1 MKNIQKYYKLNEETD
16 GQDLA
21 KILQGLDNNL
31 KMDEADLVIDPDG
44 NIINMVKVRS
54 IIGDAIDG
62 LATMVDQS
70 LAEYIANMSIVYTYN
85 NCPTFQTDGK
95 RIAINPTFC
104 MNIYQAGADGT
115 PDGEDNK
122 GLIYVAY
129 VLLHELF
136 HVMLGHC
143 EDPRVIDLVHKG
155 SLENDRVNYSMDA
168 VINWMIENSSYDAD
182 DNYFF
187 KGVTKECGGVINE
200 MYNMMDWPE
209 VYEKVPD
216 EEVMR
221 GMDSVVFKHIDPIPN
236 GMTDDWYN
244 GFIDGYNEMLD
255 MLKKQR
261 LIESAGKIYY
271 TNSLLESNSNNNV
284 NVITSV
290 LHAKGKT
297 PEEKAQMIYDLLGDD
312 IDGDEEATD
321 DMTSG
326 GASNGASN
334 GTSGNDD
341 EDVARM
347 SEYDKGKI
355 YGTTFAAYIYNCNGN
370 SDYVKKHI
378 FPDIQ
383 LPDVPAMKKL
393 NKNSMLNIGAI
404 VDLGAITDELLKD
417 KNVKII

>member
-1 MKNIQKYYKLNEETD
+1 MKTIQKYYKLNEEAD
-16 GQDLA
+16 GQDLV
-21 KILQGLDNNL
+21 KILQGLDSNL

-70 LAEYIANMSIVYTYN
+70 LAEYIANMNIVYTYN

-104 MNIYQAGADGT
+104 MNIYQAGADKT

-143 EDPRVIDLVHKG
+143 EDPRVIDLVYKG

-209 VYEKVPD
+209 VYDKVPD

-221 GMDSVVFKHIDPIPN
+221 DMDSVVFKHIDPIPN

-244 GFIDGYNEMLD
+244 GFLDGYNEMLD

-271 TNSLLESNSNNNV
+271 TNSLLEGDSNNNV
-284 NVITSV
+284 ITSI

-326 GASNGASN
+326 GASVGASN
-334 GTSGNDD
+334 GISGNDD

-393 NKNSMLNIGAI
+393 NKDSMLNIGAI
-404 VDLGAITDELLKD
+404 VNLGTIADELLKD

>member
-44 NIINMVKVRS
+44 NIISMVKVRS

-62 LATMVDQS
+62 LSTMVDQS

-168 VINWMIENSSYDAD
+168 VINWIIENSSYDAD

-326 GASNGASN
+326 GASNG
-334 GTSGNDD
+334 TSGNDD

-393 NKNSMLNIGAI
+393 NKGSMLNIGAI

>member
-1 MKNIQKYYKLNEETD
+1 
-16 GQDLA
+16 
-21 KILQGLDNNL
+21 
-31 KMDEADLVIDPDG
+31 MDEADLVIDPDG

-70 LAEYIANMSIVYTYN
+70 LAEYIANMNIVYTYN
-85 NCPTFQTDGK
+85 DCPTFQTDGK

-104 MNIYQAGADGT
+104 MNIYQAGADKT

-143 EDPRVIDLVHKG
+143 EDPRVIDLVYKG

-187 KGVTKECGGVINE
+187 KGVTKECGGVIDE

-216 EEVMR
+216 EDVMR
-221 GMDSVVFKHIDPIPN
+221 DMDSVVFKHIDPIPN

-244 GFIDGYNEMLD
+244 GFLDGYNEMLD

-261 LIESAGKIYY
+261 LIESVGKIYH
-271 TNSLLESNSNNNV
+271 TNSLLEGNSNNNV
-284 NVITSV
+284 ITSI

-312 IDGDEEATD
+312 INGDEEATD

-326 GASNGASN
+326 GASDGAFN

-393 NKNSMLNIGAI
+393 NKDSMLNIGAI

>member
-1 MKNIQKYYKLNEETD
+1 MKTIQKYYKLNEETD

-21 KILQGLDNNL
+21 KILQGLDSNL

-62 LATMVDQS
+62 LATMVDRS

-104 MNIYQAGADGT
+104 MNIYQRGADNT
-115 PDGEDNK
+115 PDGETNK

-143 EDPRVIDLVHKG
+143 EDPRVIDLVYKG

-200 MYNMMDWPE
+200 AYNKMDWPE
-209 VYEKVPD
+209 VYSKVPD

-221 GMDSVVFKHIDPIPN
+221 DMDSVIFKHIDPVPN
-236 GMTDDWYN
+236 GMTNDWYN
-244 GFIDGYNEMLD
+244 GFLDGYNEMLD

-271 TNSLLESNSNNNV
+271 TNSLLEGDSNNNT
-284 NVITSV
+284 ITSI

-297 PEEKAQMIYDLLGDD
+297 VEEKAQMIYDLLGDD

-326 GASNGASN
+326 GASGGASN
-334 GTSGNDD
+334 GISGNDD

-347 SEYDKGKI
+347 SEYNKGKI

-383 LPDVPAMKKL
+383 LPDVPTMKKL
-393 NKNSMLNIGAI
+393 NKDSMLNIGAI
-404 VDLGAITDELLKD
+404 VDLGALTDELLKD

>member
-1 MKNIQKYYKLNEETD
+1 MKNMQKYYKLNEETD

-21 KILQGLDNNL
+21 NILQGLDPKL

-70 LAEYIANMSIVYTYN
+70 LAEYIANMNIVYTYN
-85 NCPTFQTDGK
+85 DCPTFQTDGK

-104 MNIYQAGADGT
+104 MNIYQAGADKT

-143 EDPRVIDLVHKG
+143 EDPRVIDLVYKG
-155 SLENDRVNYSMDA
+155 TLENDRVNYSMDA

-200 MYNMMDWPE
+200 VYNMMDWPD
-209 VYEKVPD
+209 VYGKVPD

-221 GMDSVVFKHIDPIPN
+221 DMDSVIFKHIDPTPN

-244 GFIDGYNEMLD
+244 GFLDGYNEMLD

-261 LIESAGKIYY
+261 LIESAGKIYH
-271 TNSLLESNSNNNV
+271 TNSLLEGDSNNNT
-284 NVITSV
+284 ITSI

-297 PEEKAQMIYDLLGDD
+297 AEEKAQMIYDLLGDD

-326 GASNGASN
+326 GASGGASN

-393 NKNSMLNIGAI
+393 NKDSMLNIGAI
-404 VDLGAITDELLKD
+404 VDLGALTDELLKD

>member
-1 MKNIQKYYKLNEETD
+1 MQKYYKLNEETD

-21 KILQGLDNNL
+21 NILQGLDPKL

-70 LAEYIANMSIVYTYN
+70 LAEYIANMDIVYTYN

-104 MNIYQAGADGT
+104 MNIYQRGADNT

-143 EDPRVIDLVHKG
+143 EDPRVIDLVYKG
-155 SLENDRVNYSMDA
+155 TLENDRVNYSMDA
-168 VINWMIENSSYDAD
+168 VINWLIETSSYDAD

-187 KGVTKECGGVINE
+187 KGVTKECGGVISE
-200 MYNMMDWPE
+200 AYNMMDWPE

-216 EEVMR
+216 EDVMR
-221 GMDSVVFKHIDPIPN
+221 DMDSVIFKHIDPIPN

-244 GFIDGYNEMLD
+244 GFLDGFNEMLD
-255 MLKKQR
+255 AFRSQH
-261 LIESAGKIYY
+261 LIESVGKVYY
-271 TNSLLESNSNNNV
+271 THPLLEGASRNDILVS
-284 NVITSV
+284 I

-297 PEEKAQMIYDLLGDD
+297 LEEKAQMIYDLLGDD
-312 IDGDEEATD
+312 IDGDEEASN
-321 DMTSG
+321 DMP
-326 GASNGASN
+326 
-334 GTSGNDD
+334 SGNSLSGNSSSGSFNDSSDD

-355 YGTTFAAYIYNCNGN
+355 YGTTFAAYTYNCNGN
-370 SDYVKKHI
+370 PDYVKKHI

-383 LPDVPAMKKL
+383 LPDVPTMKKL
-393 NKNSMLNIGAI
+393 NKDSMLNIGAI

>member
-1 MKNIQKYYKLNEETD
+1 MKTIQKYYKLNEETD

-21 KILQGLDNNL
+21 KILQGLDSNL

-70 LAEYIANMSIVYTYN
+70 LAEYIANMNIVYTYN
-85 NCPTFQTDGK
+85 DCPTFQTDGK

-104 MNIYQAGADGT
+104 MNIYQAGADRT

-143 EDPRVIDLVHKG
+143 EDPRVIDLVYKG

-200 MYNMMDWPE
+200 VYNMMDWPE
-209 VYEKVPD
+209 VYDKVPD
-216 EEVMR
+216 EDVMR
-221 GMDSVVFKHIDPIPN
+221 DMDSVIFKHIDPVPN

-244 GFIDGYNEMLD
+244 GFLDGYNEMLD

-261 LIESAGKIYY
+261 LIESAGKIYH
-271 TNSLLESNSNNNV
+271 TNSLLEGDSNNNT
-284 NVITSV
+284 ITSI

-297 PEEKAQMIYDLLGDD
+297 AEEKAQMIYDLLGDD

-326 GASNGASN
+326 GASGGASN

-383 LPDVPAMKKL
+383 LPDVPTMKKL
-393 NKNSMLNIGAI
+393 NKDSMLNIGAI
-404 VDLGAITDELLKD
+404 VDLGALTDELLKD

>member
-143 EDPRVIDLVHKG
+143 EDPRVIDLVYKG

-187 KGVTKECGGVINE
+187 KGVTKECGGIINE

-255 MLKKQR
+255 MLKKQH

-326 GASNGASN
+326 GASNGASK

-393 NKNSMLNIGAI
+393 NKGSMLNIGAI

>member
-1 MKNIQKYYKLNEETD
+1 MKTIQKYYKLNEETE
-16 GQDLA
+16 G
-21 KILQGLDNNL
+21 QGLADFLRGLDTNL

-70 LAEYIANMSIVYTYN
+70 LAEYIANMTIVYTYN
-85 NCPTFQTDGK
+85 DCPTFQTDGK

-104 MNIYQAGADGT
+104 MNIYQAGADKT

-143 EDPRVIDLVHKG
+143 EDPRVIDLVYKG

-187 KGVTKECGGVINE
+187 KGVTKECGGVIDE

-216 EEVMR
+216 EDVMR
-221 GMDSVVFKHIDPIPN
+221 DMDSVVFKHIDPIPN

-244 GFIDGYNEMLD
+244 GFLDGYNEMLD

-261 LIESAGKIYY
+261 LIESVGKIYY
-271 TNSLLESNSNNNV
+271 TNSLLEGNSNNNV
-284 NVITSV
+284 ITSI

-312 IDGDEEATD
+312 INGDEEATD

-326 GASNGASN
+326 GTSGGVFN

-393 NKNSMLNIGAI
+393 NKDSMLNIGAI

>member
-143 EDPRVIDLVHKG
+143 EDPRVIDLVYKG

-168 VINWMIENSSYDAD
+168 VINWTIENSSYDAD

-187 KGVTKECGGVINE
+187 KGVTKECGGIINE

-221 GMDSVVFKHIDPIPN
+221 DMDSVVFKHIDPIPN

-271 TNSLLESNSNNNV
+271 TNSLLESDSNNNV

-393 NKNSMLNIGAI
+393 NKGSMLNIGAI

>member
-1 MKNIQKYYKLNEETD
+1 METIQKYYKLNEETD

-21 KILQGLDNNL
+21 KILQGLDSNL

-70 LAEYIANMSIVYTYN
+70 LAEYIANMTIVYTYN
-85 NCPTFQTDGK
+85 DCPTFQTDGK

-104 MNIYQAGADGT
+104 MNIYQAGADKT

-143 EDPRVIDLVHKG
+143 EDPRVIDLVYKG

-187 KGVTKECGGVINE
+187 KGVTKECGGVIDE

-216 EEVMR
+216 EDVMR
-221 GMDSVVFKHIDPIPN
+221 DMDSVVFKHIDPIPN

-244 GFIDGYNEMLD
+244 GFLDGYNEMLD

-261 LIESAGKIYY
+261 LIESVGKIYH
-271 TNSLLESNSNNNV
+271 TNSLLEGNSNNNV
-284 NVITSV
+284 ITSI

-326 GASNGASN
+326 GASDGASN
-334 GTSGNDD
+334 GTSGNDE

-393 NKNSMLNIGAI
+393 NKDSMLNIGAI

>member
-1 MKNIQKYYKLNEETD
+1 
-16 GQDLA
+16 
-21 KILQGLDNNL
+21 
-31 KMDEADLVIDPDG
+31 
-44 NIINMVKVRS
+44 
-54 IIGDAIDG
+54 
-62 LATMVDQS
+62 
-70 LAEYIANMSIVYTYN
+70 
-85 NCPTFQTDGK
+85 
-95 RIAINPTFC
+95 
-104 MNIYQAGADGT
+104 
-115 PDGEDNK
+115 
-122 GLIYVAY
+122 
-129 VLLHELF
+129 
-136 HVMLGHC
+136 
-143 EDPRVIDLVHKG
+143 
-155 SLENDRVNYSMDA
+155 MDA

-200 MYNMMDWPE
+200 IYNMMDWPE
-209 VYEKVPD
+209 VYDKVPD

-221 GMDSVVFKHIDPIPN
+221 DMDSVIFKHIDPIPN

-244 GFIDGYNEMLD
+244 GFLDGYNEMLD

-261 LIESAGKIYY
+261 LIESVGKIYY
-271 TNSLLESNSNNNV
+271 TNSLLEGDSNNNV
-284 NVITSV
+284 ITSI

-312 IDGDEEATD
+312 INGDEEATD
-321 DMTSG
+321 DTTSG
-326 GASNGASN
+326 GASGGASN
-334 GTSGNDD
+334 GTSGNDE

-393 NKNSMLNIGAI
+393 NKDSMLNIGAI

>member
-1 MKNIQKYYKLNEETD
+1 
-16 GQDLA
+16 
-21 KILQGLDNNL
+21 
-31 KMDEADLVIDPDG
+31 
-44 NIINMVKVRS
+44 
-54 IIGDAIDG
+54 
-62 LATMVDQS
+62 
-70 LAEYIANMSIVYTYN
+70 
-85 NCPTFQTDGK
+85 
-95 RIAINPTFC
+95 
-104 MNIYQAGADGT
+104 MNIYQAGADKT

-143 EDPRVIDLVHKG
+143 EDPRVIDLVYKG

-187 KGVTKECGGVINE
+187 KGVTKECGGVIDE

-216 EEVMR
+216 EDVMR
-221 GMDSVVFKHIDPIPN
+221 DMDSVVFKHIDPIPN

-244 GFIDGYNEMLD
+244 GFLDGYNEMLD

-261 LIESAGKIYY
+261 LIESVGKIYH
-271 TNSLLESNSNNNV
+271 TNSLLEGNSNNNA
-284 NVITSV
+284 ITSI

-312 IDGDEEATD
+312 INGDEEATD

-326 GASNGASN
+326 GASGGAFN

-393 NKNSMLNIGAI
+393 NKDSMLNIGAI

>member
-1 MKNIQKYYKLNEETD
+1 MKTIQKYYKLNEETD

-21 KILQGLDNNL
+21 KILQGLDSNL

-70 LAEYIANMSIVYTYN
+70 LAEYIANMNIVYTYN

-104 MNIYQAGADGT
+104 MNIYQAGADKT
-115 PDGEDNK
+115 SDGEDNK

-143 EDPRVIDLVHKG
+143 EDPRVIDLVYKG

-200 MYNMMDWPE
+200 IYNMMDWPE
-209 VYEKVPD
+209 VYDKVPD

-221 GMDSVVFKHIDPIPN
+221 DMDSVIFKHIDPIPN

-244 GFIDGYNEMLD
+244 GFLDGYNEMLD

-261 LIESAGKIYY
+261 LIESVGKIYY
-271 TNSLLESNSNNNV
+271 TNSLLEGDSNNNV
-284 NVITSV
+284 ITSI

-312 IDGDEEATD
+312 INGDEEATD
-321 DMTSG
+321 DTTSG
-326 GASNGASN
+326 GASGGASN
-334 GTSGNDD
+334 GTSGNDE

-393 NKNSMLNIGAI
+393 NKDSMLNIGAI

>member
-1 MKNIQKYYKLNEETD
+1 MKTIQKYYKLNEETD

-21 KILQGLDNNL
+21 KILQGLDSNL

-44 NIINMVKVRS
+44 NIISMVKVRS

-104 MNIYQAGADGT
+104 MNIYQAGADRT

-143 EDPRVIDLVHKG
+143 EDPRVIDLVYKG

-200 MYNMMDWPE
+200 VYNMMDWPE

-221 GMDSVVFKHIDPIPN
+221 DMDSVIFKHIDPIPN

-244 GFIDGYNEMLD
+244 GFLDGYNEMLD

-271 TNSLLESNSNNNV
+271 TNSLLEGNSNTNI
-284 NVITSV
+284 ITSI

-326 GASNGASN
+326 NASGNASN

-341 EDVARM
+341 EDVSRM

>member
-1 MKNIQKYYKLNEETD
+1 MKTIQKYYKLNEETD

-21 KILQGLDNNL
+21 KILQGLDPNL

-70 LAEYIANMSIVYTYN
+70 LAEYIANMNIVYTYN
-85 NCPTFQTDGK
+85 DCPTFQTDGK

-104 MNIYQAGADGT
+104 MNIYQAGADKT

-143 EDPRVIDLVHKG
+143 EDPRVIDLVYKG

-187 KGVTKECGGVINE
+187 KGVTKECGGVIDE

-216 EEVMR
+216 EDVMR
-221 GMDSVVFKHIDPIPN
+221 DMDSVVFKHIDPIPN

-244 GFIDGYNEMLD
+244 GFLDGYNEMLD

-261 LIESAGKIYY
+261 LIESVGKIYH
-271 TNSLLESNSNNNV
+271 TNSLLEGNSNNNV
-284 NVITSV
+284 ITSI

-312 IDGDEEATD
+312 INGDEEATD

-326 GASNGASN
+326 GASGGAFN

-393 NKNSMLNIGAI
+393 NKDSMLNIGAI

>member
-44 NIINMVKVRS
+44 NIISMVKVRS

-143 EDPRVIDLVHKG
+143 EDPRVIDLVYKG
-155 SLENDRVNYSMDA
+155 SLENERVNYSTDA

>member
-1 MKNIQKYYKLNEETD
+1 MKTIQKYYKLNEETD

-21 KILQGLDNNL
+21 KILQGLDSNL

-62 LATMVDQS
+62 LATVVDRN
-70 LAEYIANMSIVYTYN
+70 LAEYIANMNIVYTYN

-104 MNIYQAGADGT
+104 MNIYQAGADKT
-115 PDGEDNK
+115 PDGEFNK

-143 EDPRVIDLVHKG
+143 EDPRVIDLVYKG

-168 VINWMIENSSYDAD
+168 VINWMIETSSYDAD

-209 VYEKVPD
+209 VYNKVPD

-221 GMDSVVFKHIDPIPN
+221 DMDSVIFKHIDPIPN

-244 GFIDGYNEMLD
+244 GFLDGYNEMLD
-255 MLKKQR
+255 MLKNQR

-271 TNSLLESNSNNNV
+271 TNSLLEGDSNNNV
-284 NVITSV
+284 ITSI

-326 GASNGASN
+326 GASDGASG

-393 NKNSMLNIGAI
+393 NKDSMLNIGAI

>member
-1 MKNIQKYYKLNEETD
+1 METIQKYYKLNEETD

-21 KILQGLDNNL
+21 KILQGLDSNL

-70 LAEYIANMSIVYTYN
+70 LAEYIANMTIVYTYN
-85 NCPTFQTDGK
+85 DCPTFQTDGK

-104 MNIYQAGADGT
+104 MNIYQAGADKT

-143 EDPRVIDLVHKG
+143 EDPRVIDLVYKG

-187 KGVTKECGGVINE
+187 KGVTKECGGVIDE

-216 EEVMR
+216 EDVMR
-221 GMDSVVFKHIDPIPN
+221 DMDSVVFKHIDPIPN

-244 GFIDGYNEMLD
+244 GFLDGYNEMLD

-261 LIESAGKIYY
+261 LIESVGKIYH
-271 TNSLLESNSNNNV
+271 TNSLLEGNSNNNV
-284 NVITSV
+284 ITSI

-326 GASNGASN
+326 GASGGASN
-334 GTSGNDD
+334 GTSGNDE

-393 NKNSMLNIGAI
+393 NKDSMLNIGAI

>member
-44 NIINMVKVRS
+44 NIISMVKVRS

-143 EDPRVIDLVHKG
+143 EDPRVIDLVYKG

-221 GMDSVVFKHIDPIPN
+221 DMDSVVFKHIDPIPN

-284 NVITSV
+284 ITSI

-321 DMTSG
+321 GMTSG
-326 GASNGASN
+326 GASNGTSN

-393 NKNSMLNIGAI
+393 NKDSMLNIGAI

>member
-1 MKNIQKYYKLNEETD
+1 MKTIQKYYKLNEETE
-16 GQDLA
+16 G
-21 KILQGLDNNL
+21 QGLADFLRGLDSNL

-70 LAEYIANMSIVYTYN
+70 LAEYIANMNIVYTYN
-85 NCPTFQTDGK
+85 DCPTFQTDGK

-104 MNIYQAGADGT
+104 MNIYQAGADKT

-143 EDPRVIDLVHKG
+143 EDPRVIDLVYKG

-187 KGVTKECGGVINE
+187 KGVTKECGGVIDE

-216 EEVMR
+216 EDVMR
-221 GMDSVVFKHIDPIPN
+221 DMDSVVFKHIDPIPN

-244 GFIDGYNEMLD
+244 GFLDGYNEMLD

-261 LIESAGKIYY
+261 LIESAGKMYY
-271 TNSLLESNSNNNV
+271 TNSLLEGDSNNNA
-284 NVITSV
+284 ITSI

-312 IDGDEEATD
+312 INGDEEATD

-326 GASNGASN
+326 GASGGASN

-393 NKNSMLNIGAI
+393 NKDSMLNIGAI

>member
-1 MKNIQKYYKLNEETD
+1 MKTIQKYYKLNEEAD
-16 GQDLA
+16 GQDLV
-21 KILQGLDNNL
+21 KILQGLDSNL

-70 LAEYIANMSIVYTYN
+70 LAEYIANMNIVYTYN

-104 MNIYQAGADGT
+104 MNIYQAGADKT

-143 EDPRVIDLVHKG
+143 EDPRVIDLVYKG

-209 VYEKVPD
+209 VYDKVPD

-221 GMDSVVFKHIDPIPN
+221 DMDSVIFKHIDPIPN

-244 GFIDGYNEMLD
+244 GFLDGYNEMLD

-271 TNSLLESNSNNNV
+271 TNSLLEGDSNNNV
-284 NVITSV
+284 ITSI

-326 GASNGASN
+326 GASVGASN
-334 GTSGNDD
+334 GISGNDD

-393 NKNSMLNIGAI
+393 NKDSMLNIGAI

>member
-1 MKNIQKYYKLNEETD
+1 MKTIQKYYKLNEETD

-21 KILQGLDNNL
+21 KILQGLDSNL

-70 LAEYIANMSIVYTYN
+70 LAEYIANMNIVYTYN
-85 NCPTFQTDGK
+85 DCPTFQTDGK

-104 MNIYQAGADGT
+104 MNIYQAGADKT

-143 EDPRVIDLVHKG
+143 EDPRVIDLVYKG

-200 MYNMMDWPE
+200 VYNMMDWPE
-209 VYEKVPD
+209 VYDKVPD
-216 EEVMR
+216 EDVMR
-221 GMDSVVFKHIDPIPN
+221 DMDSVIFKHIDPVPN

-244 GFIDGYNEMLD
+244 GFLDGYNEMLD

-261 LIESAGKIYY
+261 LIESAGKIYH
-271 TNSLLESNSNNNV
+271 TNSLLEGDSNNNT
-284 NVITSV
+284 ITSI

-297 PEEKAQMIYDLLGDD
+297 AEEKAQMIYDLLGDD

-326 GASNGASN
+326 GASN

-383 LPDVPAMKKL
+383 LPDVPTMKKL
-393 NKNSMLNIGAI
+393 NKDSMLNIGAI
-404 VDLGAITDELLKD
+404 VDLGALTDELLKD

>member
-143 EDPRVIDLVHKG
+143 EDPRVIDLVYKG
-155 SLENDRVNYSMDA
+155 SLENERVNYSMDA

-393 NKNSMLNIGAI
+393 NKDSMLNIGAI

>member
-44 NIINMVKVRS
+44 NIISMVKVRS

-143 EDPRVIDLVHKG
+143 EDPRVIDLVYKG

-221 GMDSVVFKHIDPIPN
+221 DMDSVVFKHIDPIPN

-255 MLKKQR
+255 MLKKQC

-284 NVITSV
+284 ITSI

-326 GASNGASN
+326 GASNGTSN

-393 NKNSMLNIGAI
+393 NKDSMLNIGAI

>member
-1 MKNIQKYYKLNEETD
+1 MKTIQKYYKLNEETD

-21 KILQGLDNNL
+21 KILQGLDSNL

-70 LAEYIANMSIVYTYN
+70 LAEYIANMNIVYTYN
-85 NCPTFQTDGK
+85 DCPTFQTDGK

-104 MNIYQAGADGT
+104 MNIYQAGADKT

-143 EDPRVIDLVHKG
+143 EDPRVIDLVYKG

-187 KGVTKECGGVINE
+187 KGVTKECGGVIDE

-216 EEVMR
+216 EDVMR
-221 GMDSVVFKHIDPIPN
+221 DMDSVVFKHIDPIPN

-244 GFIDGYNEMLD
+244 GFLDGYNEMLD

-261 LIESAGKIYY
+261 LIESAGKMYY
-271 TNSLLESNSNNNV
+271 TNSLLEGDSNNNA
-284 NVITSV
+284 ITSI

-312 IDGDEEATD
+312 INGDEEATD

-326 GASNGASN
+326 GASGGASN

-393 NKNSMLNIGAI
+393 NKDSMLNIGAI